1 MGRRQADVHGLRG
14 EGLTMTVE
22 LVEVLSSI
30 LKLTE
35 EQQEELLQ
43 RLTSAE

>member
-1 MGRRQADVHGLRG
+1 MA
-14 EGLTMTVE
+14 E

-30 LKLTE
+30 CKLTE